1 MAQTISIGSTQHID
15 LFKAKLGRQL
25 KLCEGDGLKIY
36 LEESPAGK
44 YTFLFCRIADDK
56 GKRAGE
62 DVQSLFKYYL
72 ADVISDIILNHWEDP
87 LLKEIIRENY
97 YYFGEEERDNIFQY
111 ALRHINREGKDSQN
125 TVYWLGR
132 KNRIIQKILDYLDA
146 NNWINIDGFI
156 RFRLKDYI
164 GELRDAAE
172 KAVDEFLMEREYRE
186 FIQLLKYFVEVQAPR
201 MDVVHVLVA
210 GSLFKL
216 FDGRMQ
222 PVKSEYLDGFIVNM
236 VVNEINFVD
245 LLISA
250 LITIAPKQVTL
261 HYKSR
266 EGHSVTLDTIKNVF
280 EGKVNECM
288 GCILCQEPR
297 N

>member
-97 YYFGEEERDNIFQY
+97 YYFGEEERDIIFQY

-186 FIQLLKYFVEVQAPR
+186 FIQLLKYFVEVQ
-201 MDVVHVLVA
+201 
-210 GSLFKL
+210 
-216 FDGRMQ
+216 
-222 PVKSEYLDGFIVNM
+222 
-236 VVNEINFVD
+236 
-245 LLISA
+245 
-250 LITIAPKQVTL
+250 
-261 HYKSR
+261 
-266 EGHSVTLDTIKNVF
+266 
-280 EGKVNECM
+280 
-288 GCILCQEPR
+288 EPR
-297 N
+297 LVHINLGFLPAGEIIWQKAKGANGSCAWGS